1 MSLLSSMGTLPSVSA
16 PGKAATILL
25 LAALAAS
32 CGGGPSAG
40 SNRTA
45 GHSPSPSASASAS
58 AQASATPPGAPAS
71 TPAPQP
77 VTGAYGVLYGSQ
89 AASSYTVSIVGV
101 DGKVVASAQVSTPPP
116 ASCANAAAAVT
127 SPPLSTSNSRVYFED
142 AQGAVHYLGP
152 DGATGTA
159 TTVPAPSASRRA
171 MFTVSPD
178 DSRIA
183 VIVDDFNSSGAS
195 TRLHVENLSG
205 GGNHLDVF
213 SETGAFSLW
222 PIGWHG
228 TNNLVLGKTPACT
241 QGGGPFCCGA
251 RELHVVDP
259 ATATRRFTLGDY
271 SGCPIAGPPSPS
283 GVVCENSTDFTQGK
297 WLNWTAGNVRAL
309 ALNGP
314 AFAYV
319 SPGGQFVAMV
329 DNSGTSFTIGA
340 PTITGMFACTWI
352 DDNHVLSGG
361 DAQHQP
367 RVATVTTSAMV
378 PVAAQG
384 DCGGRLPGGL

>member
-1 MSLLSSMGTLPSVSA
+1 MT
-16 PGKAATILL
+16 AAA
-25 LAALAAS
+25 AALLIAA
-32 CGGGPSAG
+32 CGGAP
-40 SNRTA
+40 NPTA
-45 GHSPSPSASASAS
+45 SHTSSPAASAS
-58 AQASATPPGAPAS
+58 AQASSSQQATTSPSTAPS
-71 TPAPQP
+71 PAP
-77 VTGAYGVLYGSQ
+77 VTGSYGVLYGSQ
-89 AASSYTVSIVGV
+89 AASSYTVSIVAV
-101 DGKVVASAQVSTPPP
+101 DGKVVASAQVSTPAV

-159 TTVPAPSASRRA
+159 TTVPTPSASRRA
-171 MFTVSPD
+171 MFSVSPD

-195 TRLHVENLSG
+195 TRLYVENLSG
-205 GGNHLDVF
+205 GGNHLDLF

-271 SGCPIAGPPSPS
+271 SSCPITGLPSLS

-297 WLNWTAGNVRAL
+297 WLNWTAGTVRTL

-314 AFAYV
+314 AIAYV
-319 SPGGQFVAMV
+319 SPGGQFVAFV
-329 DNSGTSFTIGA
+329 DNSGTSFTSGA
-340 PTITGMFACTWI
+340 PTIAGMFTCTWI
-352 DDNHVLSGG
+352 DDNHLLSGG

-367 RVATVTTSAMV
+367 RVATATTSAMV